1 MCDSSHAHLARLI
14 DGRLGKGCEGGGKEP
29 PLQCHPPCSRVSPY
43 ASRTA
48 PFPHCPLTT
57 APAGAGRHP
66 PRNPPSPKS
75 ILPEIGVHGALVPS
89 HFSIKCRPLSARSG
103 CWAGHT
109 CCPLTGH
116 AVAYDHD
123 HHLFG
128 YVPGLL
134 GPHLSS
140 LFTLPTHCSFTA
152 RSHVRRIR
160 PHFHIG
166 RRPRRCRRRGVP
178 DLAVAHPPR
187 RGVPGLAA
195 ALLRHRPRAHRRGAP
210 LHNEIHQ
217 AQEMEFKKWQ

>member
-1 MCDSSHAHLARLI
+1 MPAHNSTCRS
-14 DGRLGKGCEGGGKEP
+14 G
-29 PLQCHPPCSRVSPY
+29 S
-43 ASRTA
+43 
-48 PFPHCPLTT
+48 
-57 APAGAGRHP
+57 
-66 PRNPPSPKS
+66 PPSPKS
-75 ILPEIGVHGALVPS
+75 TLPEIHPPREIGVHGALVPS

-134 GPHLSS
+134 GPHLSYI
-140 LFTLPTHCSFTA
+140 FTLPTHCSLTA
-152 RSHVRRIR
+152 RSHVRLIR

-166 RRPRRCRRRGVP
+166 LRPRRCRRRGVP

-195 ALLRHRPRAHRRGAP
+195 ALLRHRPRAQAGRAAP
-210 LHNEIHQ
+210 LHNYFTTEDLPHRLSISLIS
-217 AQEMEFKKWQ
+217 FLKPRG

>member
-1 MCDSSHAHLARLI
+1 MPAHNSTCRS
-14 DGRLGKGCEGGGKEP
+14 G
-29 PLQCHPPCSRVSPY
+29 S
-43 ASRTA
+43 
-48 PFPHCPLTT
+48 
-57 APAGAGRHP
+57 
-66 PRNPPSPKS
+66 PPSPKS
-75 ILPEIGVHGALVPS
+75 TLPEIHPPREIGVHGALVPS

-140 LFTLPTHCSFTA
+140 LFTLPTQCSFTA

-160 PHFHIG
+160 PHFRTLAAGPADAAAEECQTLRSHILRAEECQALRPLSSATG
-166 RRPRRCRRRGVP
+166 LGHRRPG
-178 DLAVAHPPR
+178 
-187 RGVPGLAA
+187 
-195 ALLRHRPRAHRRGAP
+195 RAAP
-210 LHNEIHQ
+210 LHNYARCYSSGRLHNGTPYQ
-217 AQEMEFKKWQ
+217 S

>member
-1 MCDSSHAHLARLI
+1 MRGRRQRASSPMPPSLLPCLAVRPQPLPYGALSSLPAHNSTCRS
-14 DGRLGKGCEGGGKEP
+14 GS
-29 PLQCHPPCSRVSPY
+29 QSSPK
-43 ASRTA
+43 STL
-48 PFPHCPLTT
+48 PEI
-57 APAGAGRHP
+57 HP
-66 PRNPPSPKS
+66 PR
-75 ILPEIGVHGALVPS
+75 EIGVHGALVPS

-134 GPHLSS
+134 GPHLSYI
-140 LFTLPTHCSFTA
+140 FTLPTHCSLTA
-152 RSHVRRIR
+152 RSHVRLIR

-166 RRPRRCRRRGVP
+166 LRPRRCRRRGVP

-195 ALLRHRPRAHRRGAP
+195 ALLRHRPRAQAGRAAP
-210 LHNEIHQ
+210 LHN
-217 AQEMEFKKWQ
+217 

>member
-1 MCDSSHAHLARLI
+1 MPAHNSTCRS
-14 DGRLGKGCEGGGKEP
+14 G
-29 PLQCHPPCSRVSPY
+29 S
-43 ASRTA
+43 
-48 PFPHCPLTT
+48 
-57 APAGAGRHP
+57 
-66 PRNPPSPKS
+66 PPSPKS
-75 ILPEIGVHGALVPS
+75 TLPEIHPPREIGVHGALVPS

-134 GPHLSS
+134 GPHLSYI
-140 LFTLPTHCSFTA
+140 FTLPTHCSLTA
-152 RSHVRRIR
+152 RSHVRLIR

-166 RRPRRCRRRGVP
+166 LRPRRCRRRGVP

-195 ALLRHRPRAHRRGAP
+195 ALLRHRPRAQAGRAAPCYITTTEDLPHRLSISLISFLKPRG
-210 LHNEIHQ
+210 
-217 AQEMEFKKWQ
+217 